1 MSEVTDAK
9 VVGITNFTCPG
20 SLPLSFGEEHAAP
33 PLGKSF
39 SGGPCGSGETINNQR
54 VPHPWPSSRSTGLV
68 LEICILGG
76 VTQEWV
82 TMVGAWI
89 IIPTAGF

>member
-20 SLPLSFGEEHAAP
+20 SLPLSFGEEYAAP
-33 PLGKSF
+33 PLGNSF
-39 SGGPCGSGETINNQR
+39 SGVPCGFGETINQR
-54 VPHPWPSSRSTGLV
+54 VPHPWPRSRSTGLV

-76 VTQEWV
+76 
-82 TMVGAWI
+82 
-89 IIPTAGF
+89 